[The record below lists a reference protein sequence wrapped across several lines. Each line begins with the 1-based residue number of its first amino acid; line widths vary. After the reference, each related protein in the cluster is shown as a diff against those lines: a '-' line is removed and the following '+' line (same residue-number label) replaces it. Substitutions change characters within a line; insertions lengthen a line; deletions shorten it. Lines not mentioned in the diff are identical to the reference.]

1 MIRTRNTPTGHGRAW
16 PGSPRDDESGPL
28 HWRCV
33 IQRSGRWLS
42 VAAWVAAL
50 SGALGASLLAFTVG
64 PRFWWLV
71 ELSSFVCVIGAF
83 AAFEE
88 SVRRRNR
95 LQRQSEMLRYINH
108 HLPDV
113 LFEATPEGVITS
125 ASRATQ
131 RMLRVESRQVRGMS
145 ISDFTHEPLPALRPG
160 AGQVSWTAMWHLPDG
175 TRRPLNAIIQP
186 VWGQD
191 GRLTAIRGVIRDQA
205 ERLAAETALRDS
217 EARFRRVLD
226 AAQNGIMLVS
236 HEGRLLLTNDA
247 LRTLLGYS
255 AAEMQARTLS
265 EVVHPAF
272 LDQLMALMASRTWSD
287 AAPSHYE
294 VQLLGQ
300 HGNLIEAEVSLAAFR
315 ERERTTGVLMEVRD
329 LTEARRA
336 SEAIRR
342 MADYDRLTGLPNRD
356 LFERHLQRALI
367 DARAGQTQVAVVL
380 LDLDR
385 FKIINDTLG
394 HPSGDRL
401 LKAVA
406 ERLQSQL
413 PPRHLLARF
422 SGDEYLVLCP
432 DLTGAVGAEAAARRV
447 IAAFNAPFELDGHLL
462 QVQATAGVGVYPGHA
477 QDAETLVRI
486 ADAALHEA
494 KAEGGNRYRLG
505 SNDANDPAR
514 RRLEL
519 EADLRLAVEQGDLR
533 LAYQPQVDPA
543 TGEVRALEALL
554 RWNHPVRGQVG
565 PDEFVPL
572 LEETGLIVEVG
583 DMVLRQACAQ
593 AKRWHDAGHRR
604 LRVAVNLSPRQFLVS
619 DLDKR
624 VRAALEES
632 GLPPEALEVELTET
646 SGLLDLDAVSGV
658 LDGLIDLGVTTA
670 IDDFGIGQSWLGRLQ
685 QFSIRTLKVDRSFI
699 KRIGAS
705 GNDFAIVEAV
715 VALGHALGM
724 AVVAEGVETQDQLDV
739 VRAIGCDLVQGF
751 YYAPALAPD
760 ALGEYL
766 QDGFYK
772 EYDRLDVAA

>member
-1 MIRTRNTPTGHGRAW
+1 MGT
-16 PGSPRDDESGPL
+16 
-28 HWRCV
+28 
-33 IQRSGRWLS
+33 
-42 VAAWVAAL
+42 
-50 SGALGASLLAFTVG
+50 SLLAFTLG
-64 PRFWWLV
+64 AGQWWLV
-71 ELSSFVCVIGAF
+71 EICAFACLIGAF
-83 AAFEE
+83 AALEE
-88 SVRRRNR
+88 TVRHRSASNRRRDR
-95 LQRQSEMLRYINH
+95 LRYITH

-113 LFEATPEGVITS
+113 LFEATPDGVFTS
-125 ASRATQ
+125 VSRATS
-131 RMLRVESRQVRGMS
+131 RVLLTDPRAVRGMS
-145 ISDFTHEPLPALRPG
+145 ITDFTQEALPPIEAAPG
-160 AGQVSWTAMWHLPDG
+160 EAGAQQSAQQSWTAMWHLPDG
-175 TRRPLNAIIQP
+175 SRKPLNVILQP
-186 VWGQD
+186 VRD
-191 GRLTAIRGVIRDQA
+191 GRGRVTALRGVIRDQA
-205 ERLAAETALRDS
+205 ERLAAETALRES

-236 HEGRLLLTNDA
+236 HDGNLLLTNDA

-255 AAEMQARTLS
+255 ASEMQAHSLADL
-265 EVVHPAF
+265 VHPAYV
-272 LDQLMALMASRTWSD
+272 DQLMALMASRAWSD

-294 VQLLGQ
+294 VQLLSQ
-300 HGNLIEAEVSLAAFR
+300 HGALIEAEVSLAAFR
-315 ERERTTGVLMEVRD
+315 ERERTTGVLIEVRD

-336 SEAIRR
+336 SEAIRH

-367 DARAGQTQVAVVL
+367 DARATQTQVGVVL

-385 FKIINDTLG
+385 FKLINDTLG

-406 ERLQSQL
+406 ERLQHVL
-413 PPRHLLARF
+413 PPRHLPARF

-432 DLTGAVGAEAAARRV
+432 DLSGPAGADAAARRV

-462 QVQATAGVGVYPGHA
+462 QVSASAGVGVYPAHA
-477 QDAETLVRI
+477 NDPETLVRI

-494 KAEGGNRYRLG
+494 KAEGGNRYRMG

-519 EADLRLAVEQGDLR
+519 EADLRLAVERGDLH

-543 TGEVRALEALL
+543 TGEVKAVEALL
-554 RWNHPVRGQVG
+554 RWDHPVRGQVG

-583 DMVLRQACAQ
+583 DQVLREACVQ
-593 AKRWHDAGHRR
+593 GRRWHNAGHRH

-619 DLDKR
+619 DLDTR
-624 VRAALEES
+624 VRAALSES

-685 QFSIRTLKVDRSFI
+685 QFSIRTLKIDRSFI
-699 KRIGAS
+699 QRVEAS

-724 AVVAEGVETQDQLDV
+724 TVVAEGVETQQQLDI

-751 YYAPALAPD
+751 FYAPALAPD
-760 ALGEYL
+760 ALEDYL
-766 QDGFYK
+766 ADGFDR
-772 EYDRLDVAA
+772 EYERPTEPIAA